1 MAIATVGKRV
11 DHLETVMM
19 QLAEAMRETQAQF
32 ARTDRQIER
41 TEEHLTR
48 NIERLS
54 VEMREFKTEM
64 RNEMREFKAEMLEF
78 KNEMR
83 EDTRKFKAEM
93 CEFKDEMREFKT
105 ESNKRWGELANKMG
119 TMVEDLVAPS
129 IERILRQTVG
139 CAKEDVEA
147 VAVRVQRRHPTTRQ
161 RREFDVVAACRE
173 YVLVN
178 ETKSKLNS
186 EILTQFV
193 TDCLPSVR
201 DYFPEYANKR
211 VIGAIAS
218 LYVDRSLVRHGERL
232 GVIVLGFDEEVMA
245 VLNSSEFVPKAF

>member
-1 MAIATVGKRV
+1 MAIATIGKRV
-11 DHLETVMM
+11 DRLETVMM
-19 QLAEAMRETQAQF
+19 QLAEAMRETQAQL
-32 ARTDRQIER
+32 ARTDQQLARTDQQIER
-41 TEEHLTR
+41 TEEQLKRTER
-48 NIERLS
+48 NVDQLS
-54 VEMREFKTEM
+54 FEMREFKL
-64 RNEMREFKAEMLEF
+64 EMRE
-78 KNEMR
+78 EMR
-83 EDTRKFKAEM
+83 Q
-93 CEFKDEMREFKT
+93 FKT

-119 TMVEDLVAPS
+119 TMAEDLVAPS

-139 CAKEDVEA
+139 CAKEDVDA
-147 VAVRVQRRHPTTRQ
+147 VAVRVQRRHPTTHQ

-178 ETKSKLNS
+178 ETKSTLTS
-186 EILTQFV
+186 EAITQFV

-201 DYFPEYANKR
+201 AYFPEYANKR

>member
-1 MAIATVGKRV
+1 MAIVTVGKRF
-11 DHLETVMM
+11 DRLETVMM
-19 QLAEAMRETQAQF
+19 QLAEAMRETQAQL
-32 ARTDRQIER
+32 ARTDQQLARTDQQIER
-41 TEEHLTR
+41 TEEQLKRTER
-48 NIERLS
+48 NVEQFS
-54 VEMREFKTEM
+54 FEMR
-64 RNEMREFKAEMLEF
+64 
-78 KNEMR
+78 
-83 EDTRKFKAEM
+83 
-93 CEFKDEMREFKT
+93 EFKDEMRQFKT

-119 TMVEDLVAPS
+119 TMAEDLVAPS
-129 IERILRQTVG
+129 IERILRQSVG

-147 VAVRVQRRHPTTRQ
+147 VAVRVQRRHPTTHQ

-178 ETKSKLNS
+178 ETKSTLTS
-186 EILTQFV
+186 EAITQFV

-245 VLNSSEFVPKAF
+245 VLNSSEFVPKAV